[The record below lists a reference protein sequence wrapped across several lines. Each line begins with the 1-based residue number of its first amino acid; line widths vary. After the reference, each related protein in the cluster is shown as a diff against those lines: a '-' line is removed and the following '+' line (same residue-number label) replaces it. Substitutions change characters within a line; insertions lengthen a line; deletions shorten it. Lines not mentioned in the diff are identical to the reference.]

1 MHNHYETTFVMTPVL
16 SDEEVKKT
24 VTGYIDFLQ
33 KNNAVIVLDDHWGLK
48 QLAYPIGK
56 KTTGIY
62 HHIEF
67 NATSDLIDKLE
78 LMYRRDENNVIRFL
92 TIKLDKHAVLY
103 NDKKRQG
110 LAGRNKKISSP
121 AKTEA

>member
-1 MHNHYETTFVMTPVL
+1 MQNYYETTFVMTPVL
-16 SDEEVKKT
+16 SAEEVKKT
-24 VTGYIDFLQ
+24 ITGYSEFFL
-33 KNNAVIVLDDHWGLK
+33 KNNAEIILDDHWGLK

-67 NATSDLIDKLE
+67 KATSDLIDKLE
-78 LMYRRDENNVIRFL
+78 LMFRRDENNIIRFL

-121 AKTEA
+121 SKTEA

>member
-1 MHNHYETTFVMTPVL
+1 MQNYYETTFVMTPVL
-16 SDEEVKKT
+16 SAEEVKKT
-24 VTGYIDFLQ
+24 VTGYSEFFL
-33 KNNAVIVLDDHWGLK
+33 KNNAEIVLDDHWGLK

-67 NATSDLIDKLE
+67 KATSDLIDKLE
-78 LMYRRDENNVIRFL
+78 LMFRRDENNIIRFL

-103 NDKKRQG
+103 NEKKRQG

-121 AKTEA
+121 SKTEA

>member
-1 MHNHYETTFVMTPVL
+1 MTPVL
-16 SDEEVKKT
+16 SAEEVKKT
-24 VTGYIDFLQ
+24 ITGYSEFFL
-33 KNNAVIVLDDHWGLK
+33 KNNAEIILDDHWGLK

-67 NATSDLIDKLE
+67 KATSDLIDKLE
-78 LMYRRDENNVIRFL
+78 LMFRRDENNIIRFL

-121 AKTEA
+121 SKTEA